1 MQTNESTSGGRE
13 KSEISLDSIINR
25 YNNSEPAKEKKSEL
39 EDAKKKLDEL
49 LREQNDDL
57 AWLDSIINGSTS
69 IDIARDEITDAEN
82 EETAE
87 QTEII
92 AENAESSK
100 EEGEEATAAQVTA
113 QEEAFDES
121 EAEDSKTIL
130 FDKVKQPDEGA
141 VGFDLFENDNSEEVT
156 DDAQDAHE
164 DVLIA
169 SQDAE
174 SGQENAGEA
183 PDKVDEFLGKL
194 FDVSENQEDTADE
207 KEEKPKVKKEKS
219 KGHKRI
225 AGELGAFEEIDMAD
239 TASVNAGQNRYYIK
253 KCKALVALF
262 GAALFLLAGLYVELA
277 PLAGLAHPAVLS
289 PENPALYAMIDLQI
303 MFFGVMCVLDSLV
316 AGFWAILD
324 KRFSPASCT
333 LAVVCVC
340 TVSAVLSAILCA
352 GAEVTVRLFCSA
364 GLLSVFMLALHD
376 YLRASA
382 NDKAFRIASSPS
394 HKFGAFEL
402 STDCEEC
409 APFAA
414 HIDLENAK
422 VISVKKGSVYEGF
435 VERNQRRPRTEKN
448 LGLICTIVGI
458 AALLIGV
465 FMAVA
470 EGIYAGISSAA
481 IMFVSCVPANVFFV
495 CALPGYLAARKGKQT
510 GAAFIGQNASEEYKG
525 LSVVAFEDT
534 EVFLP
539 KDVRISSIKTYSG
552 MALDQAVVLMSKI
565 YENLGGPLSK
575 IFAKMVDIKSENTSF
590 ELKNVYP
597 DAVEVNV
604 DGKNIILST
613 ASYLGANGIRI
624 ITDSVDAAFEQ
635 SHGSILFMTSGGRIV
650 AKFYIKYTIN
660 PSFERTLAELH
671 DAGLCVGIKTLDPCV
686 NNDLVFGCLE
696 KANYALSVIKGTG
709 AKDIPAVC
717 EKVSSGVIALGS
729 VHNFLEM
736 LLLCERTGRNVKIN
750 NIIKLISMVV
760 CLVLSATF
768 IFTNSALNVI
778 FCLIIQLFWLIPVTV
793 ISYFNK

>member
-13 KSEISLDSIINR
+13 KSEISLDSIICE

-49 LREQNDDL
+49 LKQQNDDL
-57 AWLDSIINGSTS
+57 AWLDSIISGSAS
-69 IDIARDEITDAEN
+69 IDTAKDEITDAEN
-82 EETAE
+82 EENAVH
-87 QTEII
+87 TEII
-92 AENAESSK
+92 AENAENSQEAEN
-100 EEGEEATAAQVTA
+100 EETVTA
-113 QEEAFDES
+113 EDTVQEES
-121 EAEDSKTIL
+121 EAEDSKTRL
-130 FDKVKQPDEGA
+130 FDKVKQPDESA
-141 VGFDLFENDNSEEVT
+141 IGFDLFENDNTEDISDDAEDTNEEVF
-156 DDAQDAHE
+156 AAE
-164 DVLIA
+164 EEEA
-169 SQDAE
+169 SEQKNAE
-174 SGQENAGEA
+174 EA
-183 PDKVDEFLGKL
+183 ADKVDVFLGKL
-194 FDVSENQEDTADE
+194 FDVSENEDDTADQ
-207 KEEKPKVKKEKS
+207 KEEKPKEKKEKS

-225 AGELGAFEEIDMAD
+225 AGELGAFEEINMAD
-239 TASVNAGQNRYYIK
+239 TASVNAGQNRCYIK

-303 MFFGVMCVLDSLV
+303 MFFGVMCVLDSLA
-316 AGFWAILD
+316 AGFFAILD

-340 TVSAVLSAILCA
+340 TVSAVLSAILCS
-352 GAEVTVRLFCSA
+352 GTDVTIRLFCSA

-402 STDCEEC
+402 STSSEEC

-458 AALLIGV
+458 ASLLIGA

-470 EGIYAGISSAA
+470 EGIYAGISSAV
-481 IMFVSCVPANVFFV
+481 IMFVSCVPVNVFFV
-495 CALPGYLAARKGKQT
+495 CALPGYLAARKGKQA
-510 GAAFIGQNASEEYKG
+510 GAALIGQNASEEYKG

-575 IFAKMVDIKSENTSF
+575 IFAKMVDIKSENTNF
-590 ELKNVYP
+590 ELKKVYP

-604 DGKNIILST
+604 DGKNITLAT

-650 AKFYIKYTIN
+650 AKFYIKYTVN
-660 PSFERTLAELH
+660 PGFERTLAELH

-686 NNDLVFGCLE
+686 NNDLIFGCLE

-750 NIIKLISMVV
+750 NIIKLISMAV
-760 CLVLSATF
+760 CLVLSIAF

-778 FCLIIQLFWLIPVTV
+778 FCLILQLFWLVPVAV